1 MSVFENHPYFMNT
14 HYSPLVLGFGL
25 GVALVTPAFAQEA
38 EPVASAPS
46 TASASGLL
54 GKRYVAA
61 SFILT
66 ETQDIDAPGYGLATA
81 INLPL
86 SARFDVGALFAHNW
100 TEGDTSDH
108 FQDLAAY
115 VTAHGVC
122 GDFRP
127 FAKAS
132 LGYQWWREVSDDP
145 WYQVDVGSEYLLTER
160 LSLSAQLSW
169 SEYLAADW
177 NGGEWGV
184 GTRANYWVTTNIATS
199 ATVAYTEGGTWTY
212 GLGVVVRF

>member
-1 MSVFENHPYFMNT
+1 MNT
-14 HYSPLVLGFGL
+14 HYSPLALSFGL
-25 GVALVTPAFAQEA
+25 AVALITPAFAQEP
-38 EPVASAPS
+38 EPVASASPI
-46 TASASGLL
+46 ASGLL
-54 GKRYVAA
+54 GKRYVEA

-66 ETQDIDAPGYGLATA
+66 GTHNLDSLGYGLATA
-81 INLPL
+81 VNLPL
-86 SARFDVGALFAHNW
+86 NSRFDVGALFAHNW
-100 TEGDTSDH
+100 AEGDSSTN
-108 FQDLAAY
+108 FQDAAAY
-115 VTAHGVC
+115 ITAHGVC

-132 LGYQWWREVSDDP
+132 LGYQWWQEVSDDP

-160 LSLSAQLSW
+160 LSFSAQLSW
-169 SEYLAADW
+169 SEFLANDW

-184 GTRANYWVTTNIATS
+184 GTRANYWVTTNVATS